1 MEEKKHPR
9 NVVGYDGSLKDLAQV
24 IGQMSYDQVA
34 VFIGEL
40 ALDIKTQAE
49 ADLTLRKR
57 KKLAKELFETADL
70 LSQAQT
76 KMNAAWDVCR
86 PYMPTD

>member
-1 MEEKKHPR
+1 MEERRHPKE
-9 NVVGYDGSLKDLAQV
+9 VVGYNGSLKDLAQA
-24 IGQMSYDQVA
+24 IGAMSYDQVA

-57 KKLAKELFETADL
+57 KKLAKELFEAANL

-76 KMNAAWDVCR
+76 KINSAWDICE
-86 PYMPTD
+86 PYMPVD

>member
-1 MEEKKHPR
+1 MKERRHPKE
-9 NVVGYDGSLKDLAQV
+9 VVGYDGSLKDLAQA

-57 KKLAKELFETADL
+57 KKLAKELFEAVDL
-70 LSQAQT
+70 LSQAQA
-76 KMNAAWDVCR
+76 KINSAWDICK
-86 PYMPTD
+86 PYMPVD